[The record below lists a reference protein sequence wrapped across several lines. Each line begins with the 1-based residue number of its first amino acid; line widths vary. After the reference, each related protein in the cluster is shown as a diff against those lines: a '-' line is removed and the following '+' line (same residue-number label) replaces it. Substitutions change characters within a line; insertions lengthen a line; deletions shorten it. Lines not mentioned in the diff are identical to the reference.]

1 MRMRALKARVVFDG
15 ERFLDGGAT
24 VLVEDGRITG
34 VESLGYDA
42 PDGWEVTS
50 YDGTL
55 LPGLIDAHVHL
66 VAPGLPGALE
76 AAPTLSDDDL
86 DQMIRSSLAT
96 QAAAGVTT
104 VRDLGDVRFRTLT
117 HRDLLEKGLPRIV
130 AAGPPL
136 TVPDGH
142 CHYLGGVV
150 DGAASIGAAIEEH
163 VERGVD
169 VIKVMASGG
178 MLTLGTDISGVQF
191 SADDLRLVVELGHAA
206 GLPVTAHAHSL
217 AGIRHAI
224 AAGVDGIEHFTGL
237 VPEGWGPVPDDVLA
251 EVAAKGIVV
260 CPTLGFDVEAFQ
272 KFPPPPNVA
281 ALMAKMGKSPVEAT
295 RERYSD
301 IPRFREHGLRI
312 VSGLDAGAGPPKP
325 HGALWLAIVDLI
337 ENGYTATEALVSA
350 TSGAAAVLGVSDETG
365 SLVAG
370 HAADL
375 LVVDGDLRTE
385 AGALRRPRTVLVRGV
400 EVSLD

>member
-1 MRMRALKARVVFDG
+1 MRALKARVVFDG

-24 VLVEDGRITG
+24 VLVEDGRIAG
-34 VESLGYDA
+34 VEPLGYDA
-42 PDGWEVTS
+42 PDGWDVTT

-55 LPGLIDAHVHL
+55 LPGLIDCHVHL

-76 AAPTLSDDDL
+76 TAHTLSEDAL
-86 DQMIRSSLAT
+86 DQMIRDSLTT
-96 QAAAGVTT
+96 QARAGVTT
-104 VRDLGDVRFRTLT
+104 VRDLGDVGFRTLA
-117 HRDLLEKGLPRIV
+117 HRDLLEKGMPRIV
-130 AAGPPL
+130 ASGPPL

-142 CHYLGGVV
+142 CHYLGGAVE
-150 DGAASIGAAIEEH
+150 GAAAIGAALAEH

-178 MLTLGTDISGVQF
+178 MLTIGTDVSGVQF
-191 SADDLRLVVELGHAA
+191 SADDLHLIVELTHAA
-206 GLPVTAHAHSL
+206 GLPITAHAHST

-237 VPEGWGPVPDDVLA
+237 VPEGWAPIPDDVLD

-260 CPTLGFDVEAFQ
+260 DPTLGFDVEAFQ
-272 KFPPPPNVA
+272 KFPPPPNVQ
-281 ALMAKMGKSPVEAT
+281 ALMERLGKGPIEAT
-295 RERYSD
+295 RERYTD

-312 VSGLDAGAGPPKP
+312 ISGVDAGAGPPKP
-325 HGALWLAIVDLI
+325 HGAVWRAINDLG
-337 ENGYTATEALVSA
+337 EGGYTSTEALVTA
-350 TSGAAAVLGVSDETG
+350 TSGAATALGVSDETG
-365 SLVAG
+365 TLVAG

-385 AGALRRPRTVLVRGV
+385 LGALRRPHVVLVRGD
-400 EVSLD
+400 EVSRD